1 MRTDGIE
8 ERFEHEGSRLR
19 PLISRKE
26 AARWLEE
33 QGIRVVGEDR
43 DPPGEIGRSTVE
55 RYMRAVDAWKRRIEH
70 GGEGTPAGSYWD
82 DVVPV
87 EPSPES

>member
-1 MRTDGIE
+1 VP
-8 ERFEHEGSRLR
+8 R
-19 PLISRKE
+19 PD

-33 QGIRVVGEDR
+33 RGIRVVEEDR
-43 DPPGEIGRSTVE
+43 DPPGELGRSAAE
-55 RYMRAVDAWKRRIEH
+55 QYHKILDAWQRRMEH

-87 EPSPES
+87 EPFTETGAKR